1 MFVTNL
7 NVCAR
12 LIYALFQ
19 IPKFAFSEMWSD
31 LFRAF
36 PREPR
41 NLLAA
46 DRCSASQ
53 RRSLTASAVHEH
65 MRPVRWRAVQKES

>member
-31 LFRAF
+31 LFRAQ
-36 PREPR
+36 PEGTTEPAGR
-41 NLLAA
+41 
-46 DRCSASQ
+46 RQVFGVSASVPH
-53 RRSLTASAVHEH
+53 RIGGA
-65 MRPVRWRAVQKES
+65 